1 MIRYALIP
9 TDVNPSG
16 IEWNSRT
23 QDLYNLSL
31 MKIRWAYHNGRPAPR
46 QQDYKP
52 TQS

>member
-23 QDLYNLSL
+23 QDLSNPILLKNKMSLSQWKTCSTATRL
-31 MKIRWAYHNGRPAPR
+31 
-46 QQDYKP
+46 
-52 TQS
+52 